1 METLT
6 SPEILRTNIRIL
18 QARSKINNTELA
30 KRLNVSQSAIGN
42 KLLGKREWK
51 IQELDSVASVFDTTP
66 WDLMKPM
73 LGDTWRPRQESNLQP
88 RDYSL
93 GMRWVNTFF

>member
-6 SPEILRTNIRIL
+6 SSEILRTNIRLL
-18 QARSKINNTELA
+18 QARKNLNNTELA
-30 KRLNVSQSAIGN
+30 RVLNLTPTAISD
-42 KLLGKREWK
+42 KQRGKRGWK
-51 IQELDSVASVFDTTP
+51 ITELDSVASVFDTTP

-88 RDYSL
+88 NDL
-93 GMRWVNTFF
+93 KP